1 MSIQLSE
8 TRVDEL
14 RAAVELLA
22 DREDGRIAFAH
33 TFHLRKSAWR
43 EWLAPNLAA
52 LTSLNTHQF
61 ANVVYQ
67 GDFEQCLHLANVA
80 VVRTYNLD
88 VESCDD
94 DDDDSDNDDS
104 DNDDGDFCADRD
116 GTGLPENQKH
126 QSQRHQNDQRTN
138 QSTIDSHLVAQ
149 RAAKYKSA
157 TTSNDRQEESL
168 LIFARSK
175 LYIRQQKETI
185 N

>member
-1 MSIQLSE
+1 MSIQPSE
-8 TRVDEL
+8 TRVAEL

-33 TFHLRKSAWR
+33 TFHLQKSAWR

-88 VESCDD
+88 VENCD
-94 DDDDSDNDDS
+94 DDDDSDNGDD
-104 DNDDGDFCADRD
+104 DPCADKED
-116 GTGLPENQKH
+116 NEFSENQRH
-126 QSQRHQNDQRTN
+126 QSQHRQNNQRGN
-138 QSTIDSHLVAQ
+138 QSTIDSHQVVQ
-149 RAAKYKSA
+149 RAATYKNA

-175 LYIRQQKETI
+175 LYIPQPKETI